1 MHARAG
7 QTTVEVML
15 LISVIVIGVVGVGW
29 WLAGG
34 ESGIV
39 AGLESFSQGA
49 QNAYVDPAQAP

>member
-1 MHARAG
+1 MRRRSA

-39 AGLESFSQGA
+39 AGLESFSEGA
-49 QNAYVDPAQAP
+49 KSAYVDPDNTP